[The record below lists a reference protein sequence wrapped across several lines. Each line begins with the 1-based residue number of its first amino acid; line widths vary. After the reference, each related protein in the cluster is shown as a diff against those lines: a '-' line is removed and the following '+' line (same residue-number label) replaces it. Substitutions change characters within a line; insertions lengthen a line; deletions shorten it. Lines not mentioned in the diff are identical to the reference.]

1 MLTLYLYQRLYMFHS
16 FNASAFVMI
25 IIVIEPVSVS
35 EHDIQLMFVGY
46 VLTKL
51 S

>member
-1 MLTLYLYQRLYMFHS
+1 
-16 FNASAFVMI
+16 MI
-25 IIVIEPVSVS
+25 IVVIEPMSVS
-35 EHDIQLMFVGY
+35 EHDIQLMFVDY